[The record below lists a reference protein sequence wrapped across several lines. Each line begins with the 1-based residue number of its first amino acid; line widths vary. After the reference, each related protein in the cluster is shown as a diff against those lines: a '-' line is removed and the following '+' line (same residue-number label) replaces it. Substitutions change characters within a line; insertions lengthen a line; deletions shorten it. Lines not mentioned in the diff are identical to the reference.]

1 VTSKRPF
8 IMTEQRRVILKELRK
23 LSSHPTADEL
33 YVLVRKHLP
42 NISLGT
48 VYRNLEILSEAR
60 MILKLETAGS
70 QKRFDGTAENHYHVR
85 CIRCGRVDDLSLG
98 VMSTIEGAAQGESG
112 YRILSHRLEFL
123 GLCPLCRYD
132 RLQDAPEAGDEHLA
146 ANFNGGGGKIPV
158 S

>member
-1 VTSKRPF
+1 
-8 IMTEQRRVILKELRK
+8 MTEQRRVILEELRK
-23 LSSHPTADEL
+23 LTSHPTADEL
-33 YVLVRKHLP
+33 YDLVRKHLP

-85 CIRCGRVDDLSLG
+85 CVGCGRVDDLSIG
-98 VMSTIEGAAQGESG
+98 VMSTIEDAAQRESG

-123 GLCPLCRYD
+123 GLCPLCRYH
-132 RLQDAPEAGDEHLA
+132 RSQDASEAGNEH
-146 ANFNGGGGKIPV
+146 FGSEFEGRGGKISV